1 MSATVAERCS
11 ILPLG
16 NSEED
21 FFSFFLNI
29 FWPRTQTA
37 SVATSCVLITIS
49 LTNSS
54 CGQHSNEV
62 AGIQRAD
69 FNLHLI
75 LILGEFCALEPTKDA
90 QFLAWMASPTM
101 LRCQL
106 NKWRRS
112 AAMLSS
118 DSQFRFSQG
127 SIHLSR
133 VSLIA
138 FEINFLQI

>member
-11 ILPLG
+11 MLPLG

-29 FWPRTQTA
+29 FWPQAPQTA

-90 QFLAWMASPTM
+90 QFLA
-101 LRCQL
+101 
-106 NKWRRS
+106 
-112 AAMLSS
+112 
-118 DSQFRFSQG
+118 
-127 SIHLSR
+127 
-133 VSLIA
+133 
-138 FEINFLQI
+138 